1 MNDSITTSMRTIKLS
16 KLDVTYLVNAGFLAA
31 DLTGIV
37 SEAKAG
43 ADDARLL
50 VIDRAIAE
58 RFRDEFTT
66 RLAKVGFG
74 ADYEPTREGKLLEDL
89 IDRFGVEN

>member
-1 MNDSITTSMRTIKLS
+1 MRTIKLS
-16 KLDVTYLVNAGFLAA
+16 KLDVAYLANAQFLPA
-31 DLTGIV
+31 DLAGIV
-37 SEAKAG
+37 SVAKAG
-43 ADDARLL
+43 TDDARLL
-50 VIDRAIAE
+50 TIDRATAE

-89 IDRFGVEN
+89 IDRFGVEK

>member
-1 MNDSITTSMRTIKLS
+1 MRTIKLS
-16 KLDVTYLVNAGFLAA
+16 KMEVAYLANTRFLPEDLAQIVGMAETTEGEARVLKLDRG
-31 DLTGIV
+31 
-37 SEAKAG
+37 
-43 ADDARLL
+43 
-50 VIDRAIAE
+50 IAE

-89 IDRFGVEN
+89 IDRFAAK

>member
-1 MNDSITTSMRTIKLS
+1 MSNSTATGMRCVKLS
-16 KLDVTYLVNAGFLAA
+16 KIEIAYLGNTRFLPEDLAQIVGKAETTEGEATLLRLDR
-31 DLTGIV
+31 D
-37 SEAKAG
+37 
-43 ADDARLL
+43 
-50 VIDRAIAE
+50 IAE

-89 IDRFGVEN
+89 IDRFAAK

>member
-1 MNDSITTSMRTIKLS
+1 MTSTRTIRLS
-16 KLDVTYLVNAGFLAA
+16 RLDVAYLANTQFLPD
-31 DLTGIV
+31 DLTRVVGG
-37 SEAKAG
+37 AKAA

-50 VIDRAIAE
+50 VIDHATAE

-89 IDRFGVEN
+89 IDRFDVEK